1 MPQPNQNSGLSRHFG
16 PSIRLRHLR
25 TSCEHMGCRDKSRR
39 EHCPGVRLE
48 TKCGDFLFFLC
59 SCPGAHGGERPF
71 RCGPRD
77 GPRAAAGRSAGGFGK
92 TGRQTVCKPGS
103 VPARTRG
110 MAIHLGRPS
119 PDASRDQPGRPAR
132 KPACPR
138 PGPETRR
145 PYSVL
150 LPVGFAMPATLPP
163 PRCALT
169 APFHPCPPAGPEESG
184 GPGGR
189 SALCGTFPG
198 VAPAGRYPAPCFR
211 GARTFLPP
219 AAAGRRPS
227 DRLAHKR
234 RKVRARA
241 RQAVAARSRSR
252 ARRSASRA
260 VSGSA
265 TPSTRRGRKWR

>member
-1 MPQPNQNSGLSRHFG
+1 M
-16 PSIRLRHLR
+16 
-25 TSCEHMGCRDKSRR
+25 
-39 EHCPGVRLE
+39 
-48 TKCGDFLFFLC
+48 KCGDFLFFLC
-59 SCPGAHGGERPF
+59 SGRDANRRRPKRLRDIWGGTW
-71 RCGPRD
+71 
-77 GPRAAAGRSAGGFGK
+77 K
-92 TGRQTVCKPGS
+92 IGRQTVCKPGS

-138 PGPETRR
+138 PRPETRR

-150 LPVGFAMPATLPP
+150 LPVGFAVPATLPP

-169 APFHPCPPAGPEESG
+169 APFHPCPPAGPGRPG

-219 AAAGRRPS
+219 AKPEGGHPTVWR
-227 DRLAHKR
+227 HKR
-234 RKVRARA
+234 RKVRARS
-241 RQAVAARSRSR
+241 RQAGSSRASSR

-265 TPSTRRGRKWR
+265 TPSTRRGRK

>member
-1 MPQPNQNSGLSRHFG
+1 MPQPSQNGASPRHFG
-16 PSIRLRHLR
+16 PSIRPRHLR
-25 TSCEHMGCRDKSRR
+25 TSYEHMMRRDAIRR
-39 EHCPGVRLE
+39 EHCRGTQTGDEMWRFFVLFMFWPRRPGPSTRQIMKSGARRSVSRVLSPRGRGGWPFIWDVRRR
-48 TKCGDFLFFLC
+48 TPRATN
-59 SCPGAHGGERPF
+59 PGGRRGNPPVP
-71 RCGPRD
+71 GPR
-77 GPRAAAGRSAGGFGK
+77 
-92 TGRQTVCKPGS
+92 
-103 VPARTRG
+103 
-110 MAIHLGRPS
+110 
-119 PDASRDQPGRPAR
+119 
-132 KPACPR
+132 
-138 PGPETRR
+138 PETRR

-150 LPVGFAMPATLPP
+150 LPVGFAVPATSPP

-169 APFHPCPPAGPEESG
+169 APFHPCPPAGPGRPG

-219 AAAGRRPS
+219 AKPEGGHPTVWR
-227 DRLAHKR
+227 HKR

-241 RQAVAARSRSR
+241 RQAGASRARSR